1 MFTQSAHPIPSRA
14 RWLLPDEKFDEP
26 ALEPLGLTHI
36 TFPMIFLVVGLWV
49 PFFIFIVETKGL
61 TNTAAGQKGEA
72 EKMTKI
78 KKKQAF
84 EN

>member
-1 MFTQSAHPIPSRA
+1 MFTKSANPIPFRA
-14 RWLLPDEKFDEP
+14 RWLLPDEKFDQP

-36 TFPMIFLVVGLWV
+36 TFPMIFLVVGLGV
-49 PFFIFIVETKGL
+49 GFLIFIVETKGL
-61 TNTAAGQKGEA
+61 TNAAAGQKGET